1 MTEIE
6 RTKLANDDF
15 KAKTLMEVF
24 AEMEA
29 LGDDEEPLACGIED
43 PDICESCT

>member
-1 MTEIE
+1 MTDIE
-6 RTKLANDDF
+6 RTELANEDF

-29 LGDDEEPLACGIED
+29 LGDDEPLACGVED
-43 PDICESCT
+43 PDVCESCT